1 MAKSKEVILGITASI
16 AIYKS
21 CDILRRL
28 KGLGFCVRVVM
39 TQEAEELI
47 RPVVFQSLSGDKVYR
62 GSLFTE
68 PDACKLENNGLPSNR
83 QSQEIEHVS
92 LADQAD
98 LVLVAPATA
107 NIIAK
112 IASGICDDLLSCV
125 ICATDAPVL
134 IAPAMNEGM
143 YRNKITQGNIKKLK
157 SLGYRFVGPKRGKLA
172 CGNKGIG
179 CLAEVETIIKEVK
192 KIL

>member
-1 MAKSKEVILGITASI
+1 VAKSREIILGITAGI

-28 KGLGFCVRVVM
+28 KELGFCVRVVM
-39 TQEAEELI
+39 TQEAEEMI
-47 RPVVFQSLSGDKVYR
+47 RPVVFQGLCGGRVYR
-62 GSLFTE
+62 GSLFAE
-68 PDACKLENNGLPSNR
+68 PDAW
-83 QSQEIEHVS
+83 EIEHVS
-92 LADQAD
+92 LAERCD

-112 IASGICDDLLSCV
+112 IACGICDDLLSCV

-143 YRNKITQGNIKKLK
+143 YRNRITQGNIKKLQ
-157 SLGYRFVGPKRGKLA
+157 SLGYRFVGPKKGGLA
-172 CGNKGIG
+172 CGKTGIG
-179 CLAEVETIIKEVK
+179 CLADVEEIVKEVK
-192 KIL
+192 QILR